1 MLFIAKTSTPEV
13 HTLAFATPPGEG
25 DRRLQ
30 SIRKAPLVQC
40 PQLKIIRIDMSIYFG
55 SINHIQKQ
63 ISRIVDN
70 QRIYHILI
78 VASGVNFIDLAGIE
92 ALLIE
97 NKRLKSKNGS
107 LYFVAVKTQTMDFME
122 RVNFVDEIG
131 RENFFD
137 TKSEA
142 IHVLY
147 DRLDKAKCVKCQALV
162 FDECH

>member
-1 MLFIAKTSTPEV
+1 
-13 HTLAFATPPGEG
+13 
-25 DRRLQ
+25 
-30 SIRKAPLVQC
+30 
-40 PQLKIIRIDMSIYFG
+40 MSIYFG

-97 NKRLKSKNGS
+97 NKRLKAKNGS
-107 LYFVAVKTQTMDFME
+107 LYFVAVKAQTIEFME
-122 RVNFVDEIG
+122 KVGFVDEIG

-147 DRLDKAKCVKCQALV
+147 DRLDKTKCEKCQALV

>member
-1 MLFIAKTSTPEV
+1 
-13 HTLAFATPPGEG
+13 
-25 DRRLQ
+25 
-30 SIRKAPLVQC
+30 
-40 PQLKIIRIDMSIYFG
+40 MSIYFG

-147 DRLDKAKCVKCQALV
+147 DRLDKAKCEKCQALV